1 MHRQWLLVSLLIS
14 DLNPIVGNEH
24 SEMFAW
30 LEQRDGLFVD
40 VNGIGVIVDRD
51 LLIENVDA
59 ASSAIV
65 LIVDSFEA
73 STIPLESV
81 RTREQR
87 TDVDAEIVQH
97 GTEGE
102 IEFDDAVLTN
112 RIEWNLKGG

>member
-1 MHRQWLLVSLLIS
+1 MHRERLLIS
-14 DLNPIVGNEH
+14 VSSFELNPIVGDED

-30 LEQRDGLFVD
+30 LEQRDRFFVD

-59 ASSAIV
+59 TSSAIV

-81 RTREQR
+81 RMREQR
-87 TDVDAEIVQH
+87 TDVDAEIMQH
-97 GTEGE
+97 GAESE
-102 IEFDDAVLTN
+102 I
-112 RIEWNLKGG
+112 